1 MKERSDKKARSKLLR
16 FVQYYKP
23 HLPVFTLDM
32 TCALVVSAVDIA
44 YPVIS
49 RHVLSTLLP
58 QGQYR
63 AFFLVIGI
71 ISAAYLLRTGMVY
84 IVTYLG
90 HQLGVRM
97 EAHMRRDVFTHLQTL
112 SFRFFDKSRTGYL
125 ISRCTSDLFE
135 IAEMAHHGP
144 EDLFL
149 SIVTL
154 AGAAIVMLSIEWRLG
169 LFILVTVPLMIL
181 FMVRQ
186 RGRMSRASTAVKESI
201 AVINAGIESSISGV
215 RVAKAFANEDYEIEK
230 FSGGND
236 RFVRSKRSFYQAMG
250 IFQSGMDFFMG
261 MLNVLALG
269 VGGFLILRGSMD
281 VVTLITFTLYI
292 GTFTTPIRRL
302 AVFSETFAQGMAGFT
317 RFLELLDTPPDITDK
332 PGAAELSEVRGEIAF
347 ENVSF
352 SYDAGVRVLKDVN
365 LHVPAGK
372 TLALVGPSGGGK
384 TTLCHLIP
392 RFYEPDSGRI
402 LLDGKDIS
410 TLTLRSLRAHVGIVS
425 QDVFLFAD
433 TIGENIR
440 YGRLTATREEI
451 VAAARAAEIH
461 DDIMA
466 MPDGYDT
473 VVGERGATLSGGQ
486 KQRISIARLFLKD
499 PPVLLLDEA
508 TSALDSAT
516 EARISAAFDRLSR
529 GRTTLVIAH
538 RLSTIKNAD
547 EIIVIDEEGI
557 RERGTHEQLMALGGE
572 YFKLYTAQ
580 FPKD

>member
-1 MKERSDKKARSKLLR
+1 MKETKKKSKLLR

-23 HLPVFTLDM
+23 HLPLFTLDM
-32 TCALVVSAVDIA
+32 VCAFIISAVDIA
-44 YPVIS
+44 YPVVS

-58 QGQYR
+58 AGQYR
-63 AFFLVIGI
+63 AFFMVIAVI
-71 ISAAYLLRTGMVY
+71 FVAYLLRTGMVY
-84 IVTYLG
+84 VVTYLG

-97 EAHMRRDVFTHLQTL
+97 EAHMRHDVFTHLQTL

-125 ISRCTSDLFE
+125 ISRCTNDLFE
-135 IAEMAHHGP
+135 IAELAHHGP

-154 AGAAIVMLSIEWRLG
+154 AGASVVMLAIEWRLG
-169 LFILVTVPLMIL
+169 LVLLVTIPLMLL
-181 FMVRQ
+181 FMLLLR
-186 RGRMSRASTAVKESI
+186 RRMSRASMEVKQSVAE
-201 AVINAGIESSISGV
+201 INAGIESSISGV
-215 RVAKAFANEDYEIEK
+215 RVAKAFANEEYEIEK

-236 RFVRSKRSFYQAMG
+236 RFVRSKREFYQSLG
-250 IFQSGMDFFMG
+250 IFTSGMDFFMSL
-261 MLNVLALG
+261 LNVLVLG
-269 VGGFLILRGSMD
+269 LGGYLILQGSMD
-281 VVTLITFTLYI
+281 VITLITFTLYI

-302 AVFSETFAQGMAGFT
+302 AVFSETFVQGMAGFG

-332 PGAAELSEVRGEIAF
+332 PGAVELAHVRGEIAF

-352 SYDAGVRVLKDVN
+352 SYDEGVRVLKDVN
-365 LHVPAGK
+365 LQIPEGR

-402 LLDGKDIS
+402 LLDGNDVS
-410 TLTLRSLRAHVGIVS
+410 ALTLQSLRANVGIVS

-440 YGRLTATREEI
+440 YGKLSATQEEI

-461 DDIMA
+461 EDIMA
-466 MPDGYDT
+466 MPNGYDT
-473 VVGERGATLSGGQ
+473 VVGERGTTLSGGQ
-486 KQRISIARLFLKD
+486 KQRVSIARLFLKD

-516 EARISAAFDRLSR
+516 EARISAAFDRLSQ

-538 RLSTIKNAD
+538 RLSTVKNAD
-547 EIIVIDEEGI
+547 EIVVIDEEGI
-557 RERGTHEQLMALGGE
+557 REQGSHEQLMALQGD
-572 YFKLYTAQ
+572 YFQLYNAQ
-580 FPKD
+580 FPKDQ